1 MLEPVNTVKAKMVEA
16 PQNVLAINEAKI
28 DLNRE
33 TIEKKKTETTKK
45 AGNIQQTKQAKI
57 ERIAQAMD
65 SYVQSIQ
72 RDLKIGVHQATGKI
86 IVKVISETDGKII
99 REIPAEEL
107 LDLAAKVE
115 EMMGLLVNEKA

>member
-1 MLEPVNTVKAKMVEA
+1 MLKPVNTVKAKMVEA
-16 PQNVLAINEAKI
+16 PQNVQALNEAKK

-45 AGNIQQTKQAKI
+45 AVNNQQTKQAKI

-65 SYVQSIQ
+65 SYMQSIQ
-72 RDLKIGVHQATGKI
+72 KNLKIGIHQATGKI
-86 IVKVISETDGKII
+86 IVKVVSETDGKII
-99 REIPAEEL
+99 REIPSEEL

-115 EMMGLLVNEKA
+115 EMMGVLVNEKA